1 MRRSHFYGFIG
12 LFFLGAVLA
21 ACLNEDN
28 KIPPNCY
35 DGILNNGEFLI
46 DCGGL
51 NCPECDHCIN
61 GIFEEWLGETC
72 LDCGGECGECSVC
85 NNCVQDGDEFG
96 IDCGGTFCGPCEEL
110 CDDGILNGTEEGVD
124 CGGEFCEP
132 CPSCTDDMMNGT
144 EIGID
149 CGGTSCPP
157 CATPGSCINGI
168 LDGEELWVDCGAN
181 TTGYCEGCDT
191 LYTWKAGGTTHECS
205 PDDINFTFNG
215 TDLTVVG
222 TSLQGGIFTLTV
234 NDPPAGWEEDLEITF
249 NATTVPDYIMT
260 FLDIDGTTLYSTG
273 NGAGMGEALVIR
285 YVPGPPG
292 ILRIS
297 FSGTLYDS
305 LGASKS
311 IQSGLIQVPWL

>member
-1 MRRSHFYGFIG
+1 MRRTQFYGFIG

-51 NCPECDHCIN
+51 NCPECNHCIN
-61 GIFEEWLGETC
+61 GIFENWLGETC
-72 LDCGGECGECSVC
+72 LDCGGECGECDVC

-132 CPSCTDDMMNGT
+132 CPSCIDDMMNGT

-157 CATPGSCINGI
+157 CATPGNCSNTI

-181 TTGYCEGCDT
+181 VTGYCPGCDT

-205 PDDINFTFNG
+205 ADDIIFTFDG
-215 TDLTVVG
+215 TDLTVIG
-222 TSLQGGIFTLTV
+222 TSLQGGMFTLIA
-234 NDPPAGWEEDLEITF
+234 NDPPAGWEEDLELTF
-249 NATTVPDYIMT
+249 NPAMQPDFVLT
-260 FLDIDGTTLYSTG
+260 FLDVDGTT
-273 NGAGMGEALVIR
+273 
-285 YVPGPPG
+285 
-292 ILRIS
+292 
-297 FSGTLYDS
+297 
-305 LGASKS
+305 
-311 IQSGLIQVPWL
+311 